1 MNRVLLIDDDVSLRD
16 LLQTYLESA
25 GYCVLAVEES
35 GKFWDGINTWSPDI
49 IILDLML
56 AADNG
61 LTLLQKLRQHA
72 IKIPVLILSAK
83 GSADD
88 RIAGLELGADDY
100 LPKPFEP
107 RELLIRLR
115 NLLRRP
121 YYQQTRLPESP
132 TVASSYKKL
141 YCCFDDFQFDPEN
154 NLLIYQQQQV
164 AISSREASLLRLFCE
179 HQGTILSRDFLMRS
193 LKGYDYSP
201 FDRSIDVAVA
211 RLRKKLEK
219 LVPNSQLIRT
229 VWGKG
234 YQLVNPIEKTTVF
247 TEPTQH

>member
-25 GYCVLAVEES
+25 GYDVLAVEDI
-35 GKFWDGINTWSPDI
+35 KAFWVGMETWSPDI

-61 LTLLQKLRQHA
+61 LTLLQKLRQHD

-88 RIAGLELGADDY
+88 RITGLELGADDY

-121 YYQQTRLPESP
+121 YYQKSDPP
-132 TVASSYKKL
+132 TLSIEHTPYKKL
-141 YCCFDDFQFDPEN
+141 YCCFDNFQFDPEN
-154 NLLIYQQQQV
+154 NVLMYHQQHV
-164 AISSREASLLRLFCE
+164 TISSREASLLRLFCE

-201 FDRSIDVAVA
+201 FDRSMDVAVA

-219 LVPNSQLIRT
+219 LAPKCQLIRT

-234 YQLVNPIEKTTVF
+234 YQLVNPREKTTAF
-247 TEPTQH
+247 TEST